1 MEQLITVE
9 NLHKSY
15 GSKTVLDEVSFTAQP
30 GQIIGLLGPNGCGK
44 TTLIKILTG
53 LIKDH
58 TGTVRINNEEPGAYS
73 KSIVA
78 YLPEKTYLPDWMRP
92 VDAINYFADFYKD
105 FDKDK
110 AIAMVAR
117 FGLDMK
123 QRVKTMS
130 EGQQEK
136 LRLLLVICR
145 NAQLFILDEP
155 LGGVDPAA
163 DMTEF
168 KTKGN
173 VWTMLAGIGACSDS
187 RTPFLWTRNGG
198 GITENDFGD
207 SQTTED
213 DWSGKLTDGVKPF
226 ATSLV
231 VMVSKGAAMFELKAT
246 DLSNKT
252 FLGGTTNATTA
263 IEIVKACGSEAGDTT
278 ESEF

>member
-30 GQIIGLLGPNGCGK
+30 GLIIGLLGPNGCGK
-44 TTLIKILTG
+44 TTLIKSLTG
-53 LIKDH
+53 RIKDH

-110 AIAMVAR
+110 AIAMVSR

-130 EGQQEK
+130 KGQQEK

-163 DMTEF
+163 RAKILDLILENRAASSTVLIS
-168 KTKGN
+168 TH
-173 VWTMLAGIGACSDS
+173 LIGDVEYIFD
-187 RTPFLWTRNGG
+187 RVLMIKEGHLIVNKHVNELR
-198 GITENDFGD
+198 E
-207 SQTTED
+207 
-213 DWSGKLTDGVKPF
+213 SGKSVEEVFKEVF
-226 ATSLV
+226 SYAW
-231 VMVSKGAAMFELKAT
+231 
-246 DLSNKT
+246 
-252 FLGGTTNATTA
+252 
-263 IEIVKACGSEAGDTT
+263 
-278 ESEF
+278 